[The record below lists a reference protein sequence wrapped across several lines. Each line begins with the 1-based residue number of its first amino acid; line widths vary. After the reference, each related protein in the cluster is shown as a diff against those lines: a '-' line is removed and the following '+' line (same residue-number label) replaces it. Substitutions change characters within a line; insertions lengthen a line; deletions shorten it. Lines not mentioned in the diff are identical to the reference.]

1 MADTREAKGALQAR
15 QSNAVATDVEAR
27 AIGATVRQVVER
39 QSAELALVL
48 PPSMDAD
55 RFARL
60 IVSAVKSTPKL
71 MLAFGTSQGQQSIL
85 LAGMESATIGL
96 EPNTPA
102 QHAWIVPRRDHGVWE
117 GRLWL
122 GYRGLLSLVRRS
134 GTVRELV
141 AAVVREN
148 DEFGWSRML
157 DRDHLEHRP
166 ADAKR
171 GNATHVYAIARL
183 LNGGT
188 QFIVLTREDIEAR
201 RECSDGWR
209 DAKSRPYSPWTR
221 FPDSMW
227 AKSAVRSLVPWL
239 ELAPEAEHRVNR
251 ALEVDERRLVLD
263 DDAYI
268 VPDPEDDPEGDGEA
282 EVDPDAGHAAS
293 ETDAGPPVEPAG
305 EAQS

>member
-1 MADTREAKGALQAR
+1 MADTKEAKGALEAR
-15 QSNAVATDVEAR
+15 RSGRTSTDVEAR
-27 AIGATVRQVVER
+27 AIGATVRQVIER
-39 QSAELALVL
+39 QATELALVL

-55 RFARL
+55 RFARI

-71 MLAFGTSQGQQSIL
+71 MLAFGTTQGQQSIL

-134 GTVRELV
+134 GTVKELV

-148 DEFGWSRML
+148 DTFAWSRQL
-157 DRDHLEHRP
+157 DRDTLEHRP

-171 GNATHVYAIARL
+171 GKATHVYAIARL
-183 LNGGT
+183 TNGGT

-201 RECSDGWR
+201 RELSDGWR
-209 DAKSRPYSPWTR
+209 DDKSRPYSPWTR
-221 FPDSMW
+221 FPDAMW

-263 DDAYI
+263 EDAFI
-268 VPDPEDDPEGDGEA
+268 IPDPEDDPDGDGEA
-282 EVDPDAGHAAS
+282 DPELDPADDAAAGD
-293 ETDAGPPVEPAG
+293 EPAEPAG
-305 EAQS
+305 EPQQS